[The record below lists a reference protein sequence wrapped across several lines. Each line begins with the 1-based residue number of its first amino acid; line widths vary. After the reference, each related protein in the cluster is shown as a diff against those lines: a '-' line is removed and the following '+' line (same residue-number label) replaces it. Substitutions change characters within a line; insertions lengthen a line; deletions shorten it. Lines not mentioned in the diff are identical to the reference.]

1 MRAPA
6 SAQAVLDHSLDRFA
20 SAGTTGVAPS
30 LSAALIRFADR
41 PALVGDG
48 VRLTY
53 RELSA
58 AVAHRRSE
66 LGEAPALV
74 AITGAYDVEWVATCL
89 AAITGPHV
97 AWPIMSAEQLAGA
110 PFEPDVVARGSDID
124 RFGTVARPLHSELGA
139 LLATSGS
146 TGSPQ
151 HVRLS
156 RTNLDVNALQIAAAL
171 GLTDTDRAITSLPL
185 GYCFGLSVLTSHL
198 IVGAT
203 VVLSDASVMQD
214 AFWSTVARERVT
226 TIAGVPHTFDLLD
239 SIGFDGAGFPHLRRL
254 IQAGG
259 RLSPERVRRLGE
271 MGREH
276 GWEFRAMYGQTE
288 ATARMTIAEP
298 GDALDHPATAGR
310 PVPGGTVTIEHD
322 PELDPPHHGEIV
334 YRGPNVMLGYAE
346 HEADLARGRT
356 VDRIHTGDVGR
367 VVDGRLQVTGRRARF
382 IKPAGVRVDLDAVEQ
397 MLEQEGL
404 AAHCTGSDRCLMV
417 ALTGGEACPEDLSR
431 RLCTR
436 LRLTPSMVSV
446 QSCLDV
452 PRRPN
457 GKPDHVALHDML
469 ATPEAARPS
478 EDDVAAIYR
487 SALGRP
493 DVPGDRTFIELGGDS
508 LSYID
513 AQLGLEDLLPELPD
527 DWPERT
533 VDDLEA
539 LRSNGDARSAAGT
552 DTAMVLRAAAICMV
566 VAGHMTALVPAGG
579 AHLLF
584 GLSGHAFSRFALG
597 GASGIRTWASRIGRI
612 ALPTMIWIA
621 ALMMLEGTHS
631 PGSLLLVNNYIGE
644 SAFTERRWEYW
655 YVEALIQTLLLL
667 ALVCSLPAVRRL
679 NARHPFA
686 LATVAMLTA
695 VAVREAVSPGA
706 ANTMFFRPHVVLW
719 VFALGW
725 MVHRA
730 GSDRQRLLVSASI
743 LVTTP
748 GALGQPSREITVAA
762 GLLLL
767 TWAPRIPLPRP
778 LGRGFAVIAAGSLA
792 IYLTHW
798 QVWPRW
804 EAVVPTPIAVMMTIA
819 TGVIAGRATGVAWS
833 ALRRAER
840 ARRLRQELAHAGQ
853 AFVERLRPG
862 GDRVGHTNQ
871 RP

>member
-1 MRAPA
+1 MLYKD
-6 SAQAVLDHSLDRFA
+6 AVLVPTSVQPIPDHEVEGPA
-20 SAGTTGVAPS
+20 HPGATGMAPS

-41 PALVGDG
+41 TALTGDG

-58 AVAHRRSE
+58 AITRRRTE

-74 AITGAYDVEWVATCL
+74 AITGAYDVEWVVTYL
-89 AAITGPHV
+89 AAVTGPHV
-97 AWPIMSAEQLAGA
+97 AWPIVSAEQLAGA
-110 PFEPDVVARGSDID
+110 PFRADVVARGSDIQ
-124 RFGTVARPLHSELGA
+124 RSGRVARPLHPELGA

-146 TGSPQ
+146 TGSPR

-171 GLTDTDRAITSLPL
+171 GLTETDRAITSLPL
-185 GYCFGLSVLTSHL
+185 GYCFGLSVVTSHL
-198 IVGAT
+198 IVGAS
-203 VVLSDASVMQD
+203 VVLSDASVMDD

-226 TIAGVPHTFDLLD
+226 TIAGVPHTFELLD
-239 SIGFDGAGFPHLRRL
+239 TIGFDGGALPHLRRL

-259 RLSPERVRRLGE
+259 RLSPERVRHLGE
-271 MGREH
+271 MGRRH
-276 GWEFRAMYGQTE
+276 GWEFRVMYGQTE
-288 ATARMTIAEP
+288 ATARMSIAEP
-298 GDALDHPATAGR
+298 GDALERPATAGV
-310 PVPGGTVTIEHD
+310 PVAGGDVTIEHD
-322 PELDPPHHGEIV
+322 PGLDPPGHGEIV

-356 VDRIHTGDVGR
+356 VDRIHTGDVGCL
-367 VVDGRLQVTGRRARF
+367 VDGRIQVTGRRARF
-382 IKPAGVRVDLDAVEQ
+382 IKPAGMRVDLDAVEH
-397 MLEQEGL
+397 MLEREGV

-417 ALTGGEACPEDLSR
+417 ALTGGEACPEDLGR
-431 RLCTR
+431 RLCAQ
-436 LRLTPSMVSV
+436 LRLTPSMVTV
-446 QSCLDV
+446 RSCLDV

-457 GKPDHVALHDML
+457 GKPDHAALQDML
-469 ATPEAARPS
+469 ATPEAAGPS
-478 EDDVAAIYR
+478 EDDVAAVYR
-487 SALGRP
+487 GALGLS
-493 DVPGDRTFIELGGDS
+493 DVPADQSFVGLGGDS

-527 DWPERT
+527 NWPEWT
-533 VDDLEA
+533 VRDLEA
-539 LRSNGDARSAAGT
+539 LRSNGDAGGPAGT

-566 VAGHMTALVPAGG
+566 VAGHMTAVVPAGG

-597 GASGIRTWASRIGRI
+597 AAGGVRTWASRVGRV
-612 ALPTMIWIA
+612 AVPTMIWIA

-631 PGSLLLVNNYIGE
+631 PGSLLLVNNYFGD

-667 ALVCSLPAVRRL
+667 ALVCSLPVVRRL
-679 NARHPFA
+679 HDRHPFA
-686 LATVAMLTA
+686 LATAAMLTA
-695 VAVREAVSPGA
+695 VAVREAVPAGA

-730 GSDRQRLLVSASI
+730 GSRRQRLLVSASI

-748 GALGQPSREITVAA
+748 GALGQPWREITVAA

-767 TWAPRIPLPRP
+767 TWAPRIPLPRI
-778 LGRGFAVIAAGSLA
+778 LGRSLAAIAAGSLA

-804 EAVVPTPIAVMMTIA
+804 EAVVPTPVAIVTTIV
-819 TGVIAGRATGVAWS
+819 TGIVAGRAFGAAWS
-833 ALRRAER
+833 TLRSGPGATTT
-840 ARRLRQELAHAGQ
+840 ACGRR
-853 AFVERLRPG
+853 
-862 GDRVGHTNQ
+862 
-871 RP
+871 